1 MKPWERHL
9 LERLVCPRCGAK
21 NTPEAIIIQMDR
33 AGNARCTHCGKEDAV
48 KAFLPPSEEP
58 PLSKP

>member
-33 AGNARCTHCGKEDAV
+33 AGNARCTHCRKEDAV
-48 KAFLPPSEEP
+48 KAFLPPSEE
-58 PLSKP
+58 